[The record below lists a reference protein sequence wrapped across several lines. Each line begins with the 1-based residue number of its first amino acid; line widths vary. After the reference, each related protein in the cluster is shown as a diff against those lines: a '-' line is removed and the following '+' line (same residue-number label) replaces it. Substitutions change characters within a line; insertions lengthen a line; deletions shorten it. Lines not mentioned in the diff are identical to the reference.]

1 MRAYSQLNSGVW
13 WGPARPL
20 RLGRLQ
26 TVAAAA
32 VVWDSRGHKMG
43 RIDKVRTSTLA
54 KSKWSV
60 NGPDFRKLDV

>member
-13 WGPARPL
+13 WGPALPL

-26 TVAAAA
+26 TVAAEA
-32 VVWDSRGHKMG
+32 VVCNSHGHRMG
-43 RIDKVRTSTLA
+43 RIDKVCISTLA

-60 NGPDFRKLDV
+60 NGPDVRIFDV